1 MAIITLTTDLGL
13 KDYYLSTVKGA
24 ILSDCPDAIIV
35 DISHDI
41 NKYDILQASFVVKNS
56 YISFPKGSIH
66 IIGITPEPEAPHL
79 AVSINDHYFIGA
91 DNGIFSLMF
100 DKEPDMIVEL
110 QIRQDPEYLIF
121 PTKDIFVKA
130 ACHIARGGELS
141 VIGKK
146 RDAFFEKTHFRA
158 VIDEKVIKGSVIY
171 VDSYQNAITNITE
184 TQFREVG
191 KSRDFTID
199 FKQSDYNINKISKSY
214 SDVPDGEKLAL
225 FSSSGYLEIAI
236 NKGHASGLLGLK
248 LNDTVRVEFS

>member
-56 YISFPKGSIH
+56 YKSFPKGSIH
-66 IIGITPEPEAPHL
+66 IIGITPE
-79 AVSINDHYFIGA
+79 
-91 DNGIFSLMF
+91 
-100 DKEPDMIVEL
+100 
-110 QIRQDPEYLIF
+110 PEYLIF

-146 RDAFFEKTHFRA
+146 RDTFFEKTHFRA
-158 VIDEKVIKGSVIY
+158 VIDERVIKGSVIY

-184 TQFREVG
+184 SMFREVR
-191 KSRDFTID
+191 KSRNFTID
-199 FKQSDYNINKISKSY
+199 FKQSDYNINRI
-214 SDVPDGEKLAL
+214 
-225 FSSSGYLEIAI
+225 
-236 NKGHASGLLGLK
+236 
-248 LNDTVRVEFS
+248 